1 MRTLRTILIFC
12 AAAMLLLSGC
22 GKKQADP
29 IPTESAATI
38 PEEIAESIPIETV
51 VTDSFSMNYFKFGQG
66 EKTFVILPG
75 ISVQGVMGSAEQ
87 VALGYETMTEDFTI
101 YVFDPRN
108 ELPASYSI
116 SEMAEDTAE
125 VFRIIGLD
133 HIYVMGASMGGMVAM
148 EIAANHPELIEKMVL
163 ASTAVQM
170 KEEQCQSIDEWIR
183 LAQEGD
189 PQALYLSFGEDIY
202 PQEVFE
208 QARDLLIEA
217 SKTVTEDELKHFV
230 ILAESLKG
238 FDITNDLEKIACP
251 ILAISDTEDHVLG
264 AEAVQM
270 VETYM
275 SQRPDWDFYLY
286 EGYGHAVYDTAP
298 DFKERMLQFF
308 LED

>member
-12 AAAMLLLSGC
+12 AAAILLLSGC

-51 VTDSFSMNYFKFGQG
+51 MTDSFSMNYFKFGKG

-87 VALGYETMTEDFTI
+87 VALGYETMTEDFTV

-148 EIAANHPELIEKMVL
+148 EIAANHPELIEKMIL

-189 PQALYLSFGEDIY
+189 TQALYLSFGEDIY

>member
-12 AAAMLLLSGC
+12 AAAMLLLAGC

-51 VTDSFSMNYFKFGQG
+51 MTDSFSMNYFKFGKG

-87 VALGYETMTEDFTI
+87 VALGYETMTEDFTV

-189 PQALYLSFGEDIY
+189 TQALYLSFGEDIY

>member
-22 GKKQADP
+22 GKNQADP

-189 PQALYLSFGEDIY
+189 TQALYLSFGEDIY